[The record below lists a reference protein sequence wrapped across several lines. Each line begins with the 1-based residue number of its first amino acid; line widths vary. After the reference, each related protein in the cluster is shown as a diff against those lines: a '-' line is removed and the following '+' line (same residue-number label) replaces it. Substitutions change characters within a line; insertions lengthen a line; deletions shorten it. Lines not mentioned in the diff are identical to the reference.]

1 MGQEDVCVC
10 VDALRLP
17 LWHQRCSHESA
28 ELSRAWPCNKTSSQN
43 TVLKKRSLSIEFC
56 ASLHRSADANAD
68 ILKFAGRRP
77 AMKRH
82 HGSAI
87 LEKIMNCV
95 LTSSDSRH
103 DAEDAKIKESY
114 VHVSWASPWN
124 ETNSLFRYAGE

>member
-1 MGQEDVCVC
+1 MCVLMPC
-10 VDALRLP
+10 ASLYGTRDANINVLNL
-17 LWHQRCSHESA
+17 A
-28 ELSRAWPCNKTSSQN
+28 ELRPAIRHAHKTTMLEKSS
-43 TVLKKRSLSIEFC
+43 SSIDFY
-56 ASLHRSADANAD
+56 AALHRSADANAD
-68 ILKFAGRRP
+68 MLKFTGRRP

-82 HGSAI
+82 HGSAV
-87 LEKIMNCV
+87 LEKIRNCV